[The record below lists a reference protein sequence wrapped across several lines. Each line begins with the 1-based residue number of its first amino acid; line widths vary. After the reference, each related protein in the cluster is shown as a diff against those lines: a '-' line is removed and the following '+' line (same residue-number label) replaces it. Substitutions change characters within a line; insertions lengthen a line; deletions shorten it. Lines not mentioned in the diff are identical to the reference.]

1 MLLGLFSFLYFW
13 VCVLIILLVL
23 IQKAKGSLGMQG
35 GAQAQAIFGS
45 TGQDAFQKAT
55 WILGVIFMLGSLGLA
70 KYRTHLASKSEYVDA
85 NVVLKGKIGEQS
97 IDKSMINKNN
107 TTSTTNND

>member
-35 GAQAQAIFGS
+35 GSQAQAIFGS
-45 TGQDAFQKAT
+45 TGQDSFQKAT
-55 WILGVIFMLGSLGLA
+55 WILGFLFMSGALGLA
-70 KYRTHLASKSEYVDA
+70 KYRTYLASKSEYVDA
-85 NVVLKGKIGEQS
+85 NIVLKGQVGAVDS
-97 IDKSMINKNN
+97 NN
-107 TTSTTNND
+107 ILPNSSAE